1 MTAGVRS
8 LLHGAATMVM
18 AEMVNRIARL
28 ATIIV
33 LARMLTLEEFA
44 VVALALTVWE
54 LVRMLSHN
62 GLGARIVTA
71 QESELGGVCRT
82 VNRLNWLIGTSMCAL
97 QCALAWPVA
106 NAFGKPELA
115 LMLIALSV
123 TYLINPLSMVRAFL
137 AQRIPGLRFTAAS
150 TTALAASDNLLTAAL
165 VLSGFGPWGAIL
177 PKIILAPAW
186 LIAHMLWAP
195 APPTARVSVASTDV
209 MRFSLQVFVAEAM
222 ATARQ
227 HADRLVI
234 GRVLGI
240 EALGVYAFAANSG
253 AGITQS
259 LSAAASN
266 AILPFLSRST
276 PSEGGADRFWVSVKV
291 MAAGIV
297 PIVALQSLLAPWY
310 VPLVFGAHWAPAA
323 PILAVLCLA
332 SLSRIVTAPMTQF
345 LRAKRLAHVELQQ
358 SVVATLAFMAGLAVG
373 LPFGL
378 TGAAIG
384 IVAAN
389 LIVAPLFLVWGLAKA
404 GEVKIAQPQ
413 IEGQS
418 A

>member
-1 MTAGVRS
+1 MTGGVRS
-8 LLHGAATMVM
+8 LLHGAAPMVM
-18 AEMVNRIARL
+18 AEMINRIARL
-28 ATIIV
+28 VTIVV
-33 LARMLTLEEFA
+33 LARMLSLQEFA

-71 QESELGGVCRT
+71 QESELGSVCRT
-82 VNRLNWLIGTSMCAL
+82 VNRLNWGIGASMFAL

-106 NAFGKPELA
+106 NAFGKPEAA
-115 LMLIALSV
+115 LMLIALAT

-150 TTALAASDNLLTAAL
+150 ITALAASDNLLTAGL
-165 VLSGFGPWGAIL
+165 VLADFGPWGAIL

-186 LIAHMLWAP
+186 FVAHMLWAP
-195 APPTARVSVASTDV
+195 APPAATRSAAPSDV

-234 GRVLGI
+234 GRVLGMD
-240 EALGVYAFAANSG
+240 ALGVYAFAANSG

-266 AILPFLSRST
+266 ATLPFLSRST
-276 PSEGGADRFWVSVKV
+276 LSEGGADRFWVSVKV

-297 PIVALQSLLAPWY
+297 PIVCLQSLLAPWY

-323 PILAVLCLA
+323 PVLAILCLA
-332 SLSRIVTAPMTQF
+332 SLSRIITAPMTQF

-373 LPFGL
+373 LSYGL
-378 TGAAIG
+378 IGAATG
-384 IVAAN
+384 IVVAN
-389 LIVAPLFLVWGLAKA
+389 LAVAPLFLVWGLAKA
-404 GEVKIAQPQ
+404 GAVKVAQPRT
-413 IEGQS
+413 ESQS